1 MHARSPS
8 PKDALI
14 PLINEL
20 YERIRVIEAEHG
32 LWAGANDFRPRI
44 ELFHDAIRALVAGHS
59 PYEPTGRLT
68 LERLSWDINTLRM
81 LQGNPLTKMA
91 GADRQSPHQAVIL
104 RPAAGAQAQNS
115 RAIRGELAEL
125 YKNYTVLFVAML
137 AETAD
142 MNHKARME
150 DIDQQVEELAALQHG
165 VAGKSSVNLHKEAD
179 HLIPDTEMAAQ
190 LKTMLPPEK
199 MAAVDARNAIKAAH
213 IVLDKKQKQLETQH
227 MSWLSGQLACYEESK
242 TLVQQFMKSGL
253 NMAGK
258 FLQETMQPGGQGR
271 PGRGF

>member
-1 MHARSPS
+1 MHQRSPS

-20 YERIRVIEAEHG
+20 YERIRVIEAQHG
-32 LWAGANDFRPRI
+32 FWAGASDYRPRI

-59 PYEPTGRLT
+59 PYESTGRLT
-68 LERLSWDINTLRM
+68 LERLSWDIDTLRA
-81 LQGNPLTKMA
+81 LQSNPLTKLA
-91 GADRQSPHQAVIL
+91 GADRQSASQAVAL
-104 RPAAGAQAQNS
+104 QSSPQATHMREVRSQ
-115 RAIRGELAEL
+115 LADL

-150 DIDQQVEELAALQHG
+150 DIDQQVEELAALQQHG
-165 VAGKSSVNLHKEAD
+165 LNQKTSVHLHKEID
-179 HLIPDTEMAAQ
+179 HLIPDPEMAAD
-190 LKTMLPPEK
+190 LKAMLPPEK
-199 MAAVDARNAIKAAH
+199 LAAADARSAIKATH
-213 IVLDKKQKQLETQH
+213 KKLDAMQKQLEIRH
-227 MSWLSGQLACYEESK
+227 MQWLSGQLACYEESK

-258 FLQETMQPGGQGR
+258 FLQETMQPSSQGR

>member
-20 YERIRVIEAEHG
+20 YERIRTIEAEHG
-32 LWAGANDFRPRI
+32 FWAGASDFRPRI

-91 GADRQSPHQAVIL
+91 GADRQSPHQALVAHQ
-104 RPAAGAQAQNS
+104 PAAQTNH
-115 RAIRGELAEL
+115 RAIRGELADL

-142 MNHKARME
+142 MNHRARME

-165 VAGKSSVNLHKEAD
+165 IAGKSSVHLHKEAD
-179 HLIPDTEMAAQ
+179 RQIPDPEMAAQ

-199 MAAVDARNAIKAAH
+199 IAAADARSAIKAAH
-213 IVLDKKQKQLETQH
+213 VILDNKQKQLETQH
-227 MSWLSGQLACYEESK
+227 MNWLSGQLACYEESK

-258 FLQETMQPGGQGR
+258 FLQETMQPSGQGR